1 MLTACA
7 TLVSESSSLE
17 CSSMNLRAFQI
28 STGSA
33 RSLFCNLACLDSCVG
48 DIFITPKPVNAG
60 WSEDAHHP
68 LSSTSLIL
76 GTPGTLGPSRPSNFC
91 NEKAKRCKASCG
103 AIASLGESHGNLWK
117 KISEEV
123 KTNAIPNRSLCPLD
137 DGAVCTNHCAMFQ
150 RAGMAIAP
158 RLLQNGSSST

>member
-68 LSSTSLIL
+68 LSSTSLNL
-76 GTPGTLGPSRPSNFC
+76 GLRELYRLLGRAIFATRRPND
-91 NEKAKRCKASCG
+91 AKRVA
-103 AIASLGESHGNLWK
+103 A
-117 KISEEV
+117 
-123 KTNAIPNRSLCPLD
+123 RSLAL
-137 DGAVCTNHCAMFQ
+137 GKAMESYG
-150 RAGMAIAP
+150 RKSP
-158 RLLQNGSSST
+158 RRWRLM

>member
-48 DIFITPKPVNAG
+48 DIFITPRQAKVAG
-60 WSEDAHHP
+60 SKVADPPWP
-68 LSSTSLIL
+68 GLIL
-76 GTPGTLGPSRPSNFC
+76 FWGSRGFQGLDGCPFFAASSPTDASELG
-91 NEKAKRCKASCG
+91 A
-103 AIASLGESHGNLWK
+103 
-117 KISEEV
+117 
-123 KTNAIPNRSLCPLD
+123 
-137 DGAVCTNHCAMFQ
+137 
-150 RAGMAIAP
+150 
-158 RLLQNGSSST
+158 